1 VAAKSSSPVLGAL
14 CQASHKKPSDTEG
27 KEDADSAGP
36 KVSDDQRI
44 TADEVNKPQGWT
56 VSVGYRFQP
65 SSRHFVGSVEQ
76 KQREIAHN
84 QVQNVLHLF
93 DLSVERQISRRWA
106 LDFSVPF
113 SHEYRDQSKTLY
125 RTTGIGDMTVGARY
139 WIFRPPT
146 ENGGNIVVGM
156 SLKLPTGKD
165 NSTGSPVSKTTG
177 QPVQTALAD
186 QSIQLGDGGVGFSID
201 MQAYRPLVLGS
212 MGYVTGS
219 YLFNP
224 EETNGV
230 LTGRSKQGEGVM
242 SVADQYLARA
252 GVAHAVPGLPIVI
265 TMGLRMEGVPV
276 KDVFGGS
283 LGFRRPGYAVSG
295 DPGFLVSVRNNVFS
309 CNVPWAIYRKRP
321 RSVADLT
328 VGGAGDAAFADYLV
342 TIGYSRRF

>member
-1 VAAKSSSPVLGAL
+1 VLGAL
-14 CQASHKKPSDTEG
+14 CQASHPKSKDTEG
-27 KEDADSAGP
+27 KEDADGAGP
-36 KVSDDQRI
+36 KVADTDRI

-56 VSVGYRFQP
+56 VSIGYRFQP

-76 KQREIAHN
+76 KQREAAHN
-84 QVQNVLHLF
+84 QVQNVIHLF
-93 DLSVERQISRRWA
+93 DFSVERQISRRWA
-106 LDFSVPF
+106 LDFSIPF
-113 SHEYRDQSKTLY
+113 SHEYRDQGGRLF
-125 RTTGIGDMTVGARY
+125 RTTGFGDMTVGGRY

-146 ENGGNIVVGM
+146 ENGGNIAVGM

-165 NSTGSPVSKTTG
+165 NATGSPVSKTTG
-177 QPVQTALAD
+177 QAITGVALAD
-186 QSIQLGDGGVGFSID
+186 QSVQLGDGGVGFSID
-201 MQAYRPLVLGS
+201 MQAYRPLKFGT
-212 MGYVTGS
+212 MGYVSGS

-224 EETNGV
+224 REMNGV
-230 LTGRSKQGEGVM
+230 PTGRSKKGEEIM

-252 GVAHAVPGLPIVI
+252 GIAHAWPGLPIVI

-295 DPGFLVSVRNNVFS
+295 DPGFLVSVKGNVFS

-328 VGGAGDAAFADYLV
+328 AGGAGDAAFADYLV

>member
-14 CQASHKKPSDTEG
+14 CQASHKSKDTEG
-27 KEDADSAGP
+27 KEDSAGP
-36 KVSDDQRI
+36 KVADTDRI

-56 VSVGYRFQP
+56 VSIGYRFQP

-84 QVQNVLHLF
+84 QVQNVIHLF

-106 LDFSVPF
+106 LDFSIPF
-113 SHEYRDQSKTLY
+113 AHEYRDQGSRLF
-125 RTTGIGDMTVGARY
+125 RTTGFGDMTVGARY
-139 WIFRPPT
+139 WLFRPPT
-146 ENGGNIVVGM
+146 ENGGNIAVGM

-165 NSTGSPVSKTTG
+165 NSTGSPVSKQTG
-177 QPVQTALAD
+177 QAVTTALAD

-201 MQAYRPLVLGS
+201 MQAYRPLKFGT
-212 MGYVTGS
+212 MGYVAGS

-224 EETNGV
+224 RETNGV
-230 LTGRSKQGEGVM
+230 PTGRSKKGEEIM
-242 SVADQYLARA
+242 SVSDQYLARA
-252 GVAHAVPGLPIVI
+252 GLAHAWPGLPIVI

-276 KDVFGGS
+276 KDMIGGS
-283 LGFRRPGYAVSG
+283 LGFRRPGYGVSG
-295 DPGFLVSVRNNVFS
+295 DPGFLVSVKGNVFS
-309 CNVPWAIYRKRP
+309 CNVPWAIYRKRA